1 MRQLTL
7 FTFSLVLAPL
17 AFPAIDPG
25 QFAAARELYTAR
37 KDAEARDAFTRIVAT
52 APVHAPALYH
62 LGLLALRAA
71 DTDGAIK
78 YLEKAVALEPDHVDY
93 LLNLADAYGD
103 KVGTAGVFTQ
113 VRLAGKIRELLER
126 AVRLA
131 PANPET
137 RAALVLFYSQAPAIV
152 GGGTDKAHAQA
163 DALSALDPLRGRLAK
178 AGIYGREKKHDE
190 AFGLF
195 EAVLRENPGD
205 YPALYSVGRLAAV
218 SGERL
223 DRGLEC
229 LQRCLTLTPPAH
241 QPTHAAT
248 HWRIGL
254 ILEKQG
260 DKAGARA
267 AYGAALNLEPK
278 SKEAGA
284 ALKKL

>member
-1 MRQLTL
+1 MRQLPL
-7 FTFSLVLAPL
+7 LSLLLCLAPFGF
-17 AFPAIDPG
+17 AAADPG
-25 QFAAARELYTAR
+25 QFAAARELYAAR
-37 KDAEARDAFTRIVAT
+37 KDAEARAAFIRLVAT
-52 APVHAPALYH
+52 APTHAPALYH

-78 YLEKAVALEPDHVDY
+78 YLEKAVALEPDQVDY
-93 LLNLADAYGD
+93 LLNLADAYGG
-103 KVGTAGVFTQ
+103 KVGSAGVFTQ

-137 RAALVLFYSQAPAIV
+137 RAALVLFYSQAPALV

-178 AGIYGREKKHDE
+178 AGIYGREKKYDE
-190 AFGLF
+190 AFALF
-195 EAVLRENPGD
+195 EAVLRENPGA

-229 LQRCLTLTPPAH
+229 LQRCLTLPSPAN
-241 QPTHAAT
+241 QPTHAVA
-248 HWRIGL
+248 HWRIGN
-254 ILEKQG
+254 ILEKKG

-267 AYGAALNLEPK
+267 AYEAALDLEPK
-278 SKEAGA
+278 FKEAGA
-284 ALKKL
+284 SLKKL